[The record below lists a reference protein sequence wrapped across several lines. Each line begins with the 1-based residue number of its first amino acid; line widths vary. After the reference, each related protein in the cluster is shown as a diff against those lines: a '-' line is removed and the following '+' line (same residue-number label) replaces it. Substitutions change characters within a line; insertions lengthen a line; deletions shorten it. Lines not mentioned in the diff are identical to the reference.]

1 MIGALFWK
9 PLSKNLIKK
18 FLLEGL
24 ISKMDALRVKK
35 YLDYALICLA
45 ILLTLATTLGIFPY
59 TPEAALLIIIIVWVK
74 ELAPRD

>member
-1 MIGALFWK
+1 
-9 PLSKNLIKK
+9 
-18 FLLEGL
+18 
-24 ISKMDALRVKK
+24 MDALRVKK